1 MIKNFIKQ
9 LDLLTVDHMDFS
21 KSRSD
26 TNYIEERLNKDDPY
40 LFFPKR
46 SLVAQREY
54 ALLN

>member
-9 LDLLTVDHMDFS
+9 LDLLTIDHMDFS

-26 TNYIEERLNKDDPY
+26 TNYIEERLSKDDPY

-46 SLVAQREY
+46 RLVA
-54 ALLN
+54 